1 MYDASTLFQLRY
13 GEDGAVGVTNV
24 INAVE
29 NNVFSRT
36 FTRFRSFD
44 PGSYLPFESGFCLA
58 SYPPNGDLL
67 DFGFVKEKFLRYYIT
82 VTARVD

>member
-1 MYDASTLFQLRY
+1 MID
-13 GEDGAVGVTNV
+13 
-24 INAVE
+24 AVE
-29 NNVFSRT
+29 NYVFSRT
-36 FTRFRSFD
+36 FARFRSFD

-67 DFGFVKEKFLRYYIT
+67 DFGFFKKEFFRYYVT